1 MNKFTI
7 ALYTLLFCFAGIT
20 QNLLYAQN
28 VPLADVAQKKAKIA
42 SENPIEKVYLH
53 FDKPYYAVGDT
64 IWFKGYVTMGL
75 NVPSP
80 LSKILYVELISDR
93 DSMVTSL
100 KLPVENSVA
109 TGSFVLPYPDF
120 KEGNYHVRAFTKWM
134 LNRDGD
140 YFFSK
145 NIYVGNALS
154 KELITNISFDGSI
167 DDKGQKVS
175 TKIVYKDANGKP
187 LADKKVNWEVNAD
200 FNRVARGK
208 ETTDAN
214 GAINLNFSSSNKIA
228 LNSGVLSTSV
238 EMGDKTVLSKD
249 FSLKTAIT
257 ENDIQFFPE
266 GGALLNGLVTKVG
279 FKAISSKGLG
289 VDAKGVLIDKVGTQ
303 VAEFKAQHLGMGSFS
318 FTPKMGEVYTAQ
330 VTFTNGE
337 RKNIALPPVIDEGVG
352 LNVVQ
357 KLDSVYININTTE
370 SFLQKNKN
378 QPFYIVAQN
387 GNALFYAAQSVL
399 RLKNYT
405 IVLPTDNLPNGL
417 LQIAILKPD
426 YKPYAERL
434 VFIKRK
440 DFVKINLKPDLT
452 SYKGRQKIKFDLEQV
467 GGLNADKGNYSV
479 SVINTAK
486 VPYDENK
493 EITIYSSL
501 LLSSYILGFIEQ
513 PNYYFN
519 DKNPNRFADLDNL
532 LLTQGYSSFAYADI
546 AADKV
551 PVLKVLPEQGIDIT
565 GTIRRMNG
573 MPWEN
578 ARLLFQIPDKHYSV
592 TASTDK
598 EGRFAFKNL
607 IFKDSS
613 EVIVNARNNVNS
625 KDIRIMVDGDTY
637 PSLIRNIN
645 SPDNV
650 LNMDSFMSTY
660 LANSKIERRSAFM
673 LQEVVVKSS
682 AVVKKPSHSDHSAL
696 SGLSMQADREVSGDQ
711 FEGCNL
717 LTNCLSIAGL
727 TYIDYQ
733 LYLSRTYNQGNKTPI
748 EIYVDGMPVDVS
760 YLLSID
766 PKGIANIEVFNNDG
780 LSGINQRS
788 NTLGIVV
795 VNMKEVKKV
804 KISKDQLKELF
815 PPNNVLTIKPKG
827 YSPERSFYVPKYAG
841 PKTSLQAQ
849 DYRTTIYWNP
859 IVLTDKDG
867 KGSFEYFNSDDKGPY
882 KVVLEGFDASGNI
895 ARSVYEYKL
904 Q

>member
-1 MNKFTI
+1 MNKLRI
-7 ALYTLLFCFAGIT
+7 ALYTLLFCVLSIAPS
-20 QNLLYAQN
+20 LLYAQN
-28 VPLADVAQKKAKIA
+28 IPLAEVAQKKAKIA
-42 SENPIEKVYLH
+42 AENPIEKVYLH

-64 IWFKGYVTMGL
+64 VWFKGYVTMGL

-80 LSKILYVELISDR
+80 LSKILYVELVNDR
-93 DSMVTSL
+93 DSLVTSL
-100 KLPVENSVA
+100 KIPVESSVA

-134 LNRDGD
+134 LNRDAD

-154 KELITNISFDGSI
+154 KELITNVSFDGSV
-167 DDKGQKVS
+167 DDKGQKIK
-175 TKIVYKDANGKP
+175 TKIIYKDANGKP
-187 LADKKVNWEVNAD
+187 LADKKVSWEVNAD

-214 GAINLNFSSSNKIA
+214 GAINLDFSSNNKIA

-238 EMGDKTVLSKD
+238 DIGDKRILNKN
-249 FSLKTAIT
+249 FNLKTAIT

-266 GGALLNGLVTKVG
+266 GGHLLNGVATKIG
-279 FKAISSKGLG
+279 FKAISSNGFG
-289 VDAKGVLIDKVGTQ
+289 VDAKGSLIDKVGKQ
-303 VAEFKAQHLGMGSFS
+303 VAEFKAQHLGMGSFT
-318 FTPKMGEVYTAQ
+318 FTPKLGEVYTAQ
-330 VTFTNGE
+330 VTFANGD
-337 RKNIALPPVIDEGVG
+337 RKNITLPTVTDDGLGLSVTQKADSIYID
-352 LNVVQ
+352 
-357 KLDSVYININTTE
+357 INATA
-370 SFLQKNKN
+370 SFLEKNKN
-378 QPFYIVAQN
+378 QAFYIVAEN
-387 GNALFYAAQSVL
+387 GNALFYAAQSVF

-405 IVLPTDNLPNGL
+405 IVLPIDNLPNGVL
-417 LQIAILKPD
+417 KIAILSPD
-426 YKPYAERL
+426 YKPFSERL
-434 VFIKRK
+434 VFVKRK
-440 DFVKINLKPDLT
+440 DFVKINLKPNLAL
-452 SYKGRQKIKFDLEQV
+452 YKGRQKIKFNLERV
-467 GGLNADKGNYSV
+467 GGLDADHGNYSV
-479 SVINTAK
+479 SVINAAK

-493 EITIYSSL
+493 ETTIYSNL
-501 LLSSYILGFIEQ
+501 LLSSYILGYIEQ

-519 DKNPNRFADLDNL
+519 DNNADRLVDLDNL
-532 LLTQGYSSFAYADI
+532 LITQGYSSFAYADI

-551 PVLKVLPEQGIDIT
+551 PELKVLPEQGINVT
-565 GTIRRMNG
+565 GTIRRRDG

-592 TASTDK
+592 TAATDK
-598 EGRFAFKNL
+598 EGHFAFKNL

-613 EVIVNARNNVNS
+613 DVIINARNNVNS
-625 KDIRIMVDGDTY
+625 KDIRIMVDGETY
-637 PSLIRNIN
+637 PALIRNIN
-645 SPDNV
+645 SADNV

-673 LQEVVVKSS
+673 LQEVVVKSEPL
-682 AVVKKPSHSDHSAL
+682 VKKPSHTDHSAL
-696 SGLSMQADREVSGDQ
+696 SGLSMQADREVSGEQ
-711 FEGCNL
+711 FESCNV
-717 LTNCLSIAGL
+717 LTSCLSAAGL

-733 LYLSRTYNQGNKTPI
+733 LYLSKTYNQGNRTPI
-748 EIYVDGMPVDVS
+748 EVYVDGMPVDVN

-766 PKGIANIEVFNNDG
+766 PKGIASIEVFNSDG

-788 NTLGIVV
+788 NTLGVVV

-815 PPNNVLTIKPKG
+815 PPNNVVTIKPKG
-827 YSPERSFYVPKYAG
+827 YSAERSFYVPKYAG
-841 PKTSLQAQ
+841 PKTTLQAQ

-867 KGSFEYFNSDDKGPY
+867 KGSFEFYNSDDKGPY
-882 KVVLEGFDASGNI
+882 KVILEGVDANGNV